1 MLVEGLMV
9 KILMLC
15 MYGIEP
21 QFDKKVCVRSM
32 ISCTKYTSFDNCSD
46 YWEPIDWEDDKWYYG
61 DPKEADRSY

>member
-32 ISCTKYTSFDNCSD
+32 VSCTK
-46 YWEPIDWEDDKWYYG
+46 
-61 DPKEADRSY
+61 